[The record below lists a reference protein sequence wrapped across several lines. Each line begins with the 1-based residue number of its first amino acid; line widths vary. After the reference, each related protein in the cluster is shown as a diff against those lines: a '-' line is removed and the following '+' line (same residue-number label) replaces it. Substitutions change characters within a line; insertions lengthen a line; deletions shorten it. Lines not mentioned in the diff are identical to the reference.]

1 MPKLL
6 EKICKN
12 LEKLYLPE
20 IIIYSLQCFNFIL
33 EINPGL
39 TSVLKRV
46 GAIPKKII
54 FISAIE
60 ETICLESIVSV

>member
-20 IIIYSLQCFNFIL
+20 IFIYSLQCFNYIL

-39 TSVLKRV
+39 TSLLKRV
-46 GAIPKKII
+46 GDIPTKII
-54 FISAIE
+54 FINAIE
-60 ETICLESIVSV
+60 ERICLESIVSV